1 MGPAEL
7 DDRELGY
14 IDLLCS
20 ALFFL
25 LDSCFLLFL
34 SSFFSFFLVPSS
46 SIVAPSWLIL
56 APSWAILAPSWAILA
71 PQRPPQAS
79 SSKRGLQKLIVF
91 WSKTQ
96 LESGGH
102 ILFVFLL
109 RGWARMVSGW
119 GGEAIRDGH
128 LGPGCRRT
136 KREPYADAFGNQASP
151 APPPQIPFSPN
162 RFYCA
167 DGVRMDR
174 GSKRDGH
181 LGPSCR
187 PTKREPYANAFGKND
202 AKMMSGRCRK
212 HVKIMSKWCPND
224 APPIRPLMSPMLP

>member
-46 SIVAPSWLIL
+46 SILAPSWL
-56 APSWAILAPSWAILA
+56 ILAPSWAILA

-91 WSKTQ
+91 WSKTR
-96 LESGGH
+96 LESGGHKRGLQKLIVFWSKTRLVSGGH
-102 ILFVFLL
+102 ILFDKNVKTFLYL
-109 RGWARMVSGW
+109 GR
-119 GGEAIRDGH
+119 IRKV
-128 LGPGCRRT
+128 LKKSRPPEQKT
-136 KREPYADAFGNQASP
+136 KHHQ
-151 APPPQIPFSPN
+151 
-162 RFYCA
+162 
-167 DGVRMDR
+167 
-174 GSKRDGH
+174 
-181 LGPSCR
+181 
-187 PTKREPYANAFGKND
+187 ND
-202 AKMMSGRCRK
+202 AE
-212 HVKIMSKWCPND
+212 W
-224 APPIRPLMSPMLP
+224 